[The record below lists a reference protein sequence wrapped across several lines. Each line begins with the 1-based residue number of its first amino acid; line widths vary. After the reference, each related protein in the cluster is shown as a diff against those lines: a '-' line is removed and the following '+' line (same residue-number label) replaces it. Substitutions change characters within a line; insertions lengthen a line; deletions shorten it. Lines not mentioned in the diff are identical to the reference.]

1 MLTSTTSPTP
11 LTIISGFLGAGKT
24 SLLIH
29 LLHHAGGRRITAL
42 VNDFGALNIDS
53 ELIAAAHGGE
63 IALTNGCVCCSI
75 SDELG
80 VALADALNRTQRPDH
95 IVIEASGVA
104 DPSRI
109 ALYAQ
114 VDRELRLDGI
124 VTLIDAPAH
133 EAHAGDHYISDTYTR
148 QMAAADL
155 FLVTKSDLA
164 SETQMQVVAQTLE
177 TACPDVPV
185 LLATHGAIETDIILG
200 IARGEAAQAPDAG
213 NLADTGYLSHEH
225 AHLIHQGFRKWS
237 GHIAPATNRHK
248 LAEKLRA
255 LSPHIIRAKGIF
267 CDGDGTYAIHFAGQR
282 ISFAPHVGRASGHL
296 VVIGKPEMPA
306 PGYLSAYFK
315 QISDS
320 GGT

>member
-1 MLTSTTSPTP
+1 MNTAPTP

-24 SLLIH
+24 SLLNH

-53 ELIAAAHGGE
+53 ELIAAEHGGE
-63 IALTNGCVCCSI
+63 ISLANGCVCCSI
-75 SDELG
+75 SDDLG
-80 VALADALNRTQRPDH
+80 VALADALNRTPRPDH

-104 DPSRI
+104 DPARI

-124 VTLIDAPAH
+124 VTLIDVPAH
-133 EAHAGDHYISDTYTR
+133 DAHVSDAHIGDTYAR

-164 SETQMQVVAQTLE
+164 DETQIQTTTRALAR
-177 TACPDVPV
+177 TRSGAPV
-185 LLATHGAIETDIILG
+185 LQATNGVIETDIILG
-200 IARGEAAQAPDAG
+200 IGR
-213 NLADTGYLSHEH
+213 ADDVPLSHRQTLLTDH
-225 AHLIHQGFRKWS
+225 GFRQWS
-237 GHIAPATNRHK
+237 GHIAPATDRHK

-267 CDGDGTYAIHFAGQR
+267 FDSEGTYAIHYAGQR
-282 ISFAPHVGRASGHL
+282 ISFAPHAGRASGHL
-296 VVIGKPEMPA
+296 VVIGKPELPA
-306 PGYLSAYFK
+306 PTYLSAYFD
-315 QISDS
+315 QS
-320 GGT
+320 GEQSSKRGHA

>member
-1 MLTSTTSPTP
+1 MNTSPTP

-24 SLLIH
+24 SLLNH

-53 ELIAAAHGGE
+53 ELIAAEHGGE
-63 IALTNGCVCCSI
+63 ISLANGCVCCSI
-75 SDELG
+75 SDDLG
-80 VALADALNRTQRPDH
+80 VALADALNRSPRPDH

-104 DPSRI
+104 DPARI

-133 EAHAGDHYISDTYTR
+133 ETHAGDPHIGDTYAR

-155 FLVTKSDLA
+155 FVVTKSDLA
-164 SETQMQVVAQTLE
+164 DETQMQATTQALE
-177 TACPDVPV
+177 KTRSNAPV
-185 LLATHGAIETDIILG
+185 LQATNGVIETDIILG
-200 IARGEAAQAPDAG
+200 IGRADDAALPYKQAHA
-213 NLADTGYLSHEH
+213 ADH
-225 AHLIHQGFRKWS
+225 GFRQWS
-237 GHIAPATNRHK
+237 GHIAPETDRHK

-267 CDGDGTYAIHFAGQR
+267 CDAEGTYAIHYAGQR
-282 ISFAPHVGRASGHL
+282 ISFAHHAGRASGHL
-296 VVIGKPEMPA
+296 VVIGKPELPA
-306 PGYLSAYFK
+306 PTYLSAYFE
-315 QISDS
+315 QARD
-320 GGT
+320 GARA

>member
-1 MLTSTTSPTP
+1 MNTSPTP

-24 SLLIH
+24 SLLNH

-53 ELIAAAHGGE
+53 ELIAAEHGGE
-63 IALTNGCVCCSI
+63 ISLANGCVCCSI
-75 SDELG
+75 SDDLG
-80 VALADALNRTQRPDH
+80 VALADALNRSPRPDH

-104 DPSRI
+104 DPARI

-133 EAHAGDHYISDTYTR
+133 EAHAGDPHIGDTYAR

-155 FLVTKSDLA
+155 FVVTKSDLA
-164 SETQMQVVAQTLE
+164 DEAQMQATTQALE
-177 TACPDVPV
+177 KTRSNAPV
-185 LLATHGAIETDIILG
+185 LQATNGVIETDIILG
-200 IARGEAAQAPDAG
+200 IGRADDAALSYKQAHA
-213 NLADTGYLSHEH
+213 ADH
-225 AHLIHQGFRKWS
+225 GFRQWS
-237 GHIAPATNRHK
+237 GHIAPETDRHK

-267 CDGDGTYAIHFAGQR
+267 CDAEGTYAIHYAGQR
-282 ISFAPHVGRASGHL
+282 ISFAHHAGRASGHL
-296 VVIGKPEMPA
+296 VVIGKPELPA
-306 PGYLSAYFK
+306 PTYLSAYFD
-315 QISDS
+315 QS
-320 GGT
+320 GEQSSKRGHA

>member
-1 MLTSTTSPTP
+1 MNTSPTP

-24 SLLIH
+24 SLLNH

-53 ELIAAAHGGE
+53 ELIAAEHGGE
-63 IALTNGCVCCSI
+63 ISLANGCVCCSI
-75 SDELG
+75 SDDLG
-80 VALADALNRTQRPDH
+80 VALADALNRSPRPDH

-104 DPSRI
+104 DPARI

-133 EAHAGDHYISDTYTR
+133 EAHAGDKHIGDTYAR

-155 FLVTKSDLA
+155 FVVTKSDLA
-164 SETQMQVVAQTLE
+164 DETQMQATTQALE
-177 TACPDVPV
+177 KTRSNAPV
-185 LLATHGAIETDIILG
+185 LQATNGVIETDIILG
-200 IARGEAAQAPDAG
+200 IGRADDAALSYKQAHA
-213 NLADTGYLSHEH
+213 ADH
-225 AHLIHQGFRKWS
+225 GFRQWS
-237 GHIAPATNRHK
+237 GHIAPETDRHK

-267 CDGDGTYAIHFAGQR
+267 CDAEGTYAIHYAGQR
-282 ISFAPHVGRASGHL
+282 ISFAHHAGRASGHL
-296 VVIGKPEMPA
+296 VVIGKPELPA
-306 PGYLSAYFK
+306 PTYLSALF
-315 QISDS
+315 
-320 GGT
+320 

>member
-1 MLTSTTSPTP
+1 MTTAPTP

-24 SLLIH
+24 SLLNH

-53 ELIAAAHGGE
+53 ELIAAEHGGE
-63 IALTNGCVCCSI
+63 ISLANGCVCCSI
-75 SDELG
+75 SDDLG
-80 VALADALNRTQRPDH
+80 VALADALNRTPRPDH

-104 DPSRI
+104 DPARI

-133 EAHAGDHYISDTYTR
+133 EAHAGDPHIGDTYAR

-164 SETQMQVVAQTLE
+164 DETQIQTTTRALAK
-177 TACPDVPV
+177 TRSGVPV
-185 LLATHGAIETDIILG
+185 LQATNGAIETDIILG
-200 IARGEAAQAPDAG
+200 IGRADDAP
-213 NLADTGYLSHEH
+213 LSHKQTH
-225 AHLIHQGFRKWS
+225 VTDHGFRQWS
-237 GHIAPATNRHK
+237 GHIAPTTNRHK

-267 CDGDGTYAIHFAGQR
+267 SDTEGTYAIHYAGQR
-282 ISFAPHVGRASGHL
+282 ISFAPHAGRASGHL
-296 VVIGKPEMPA
+296 VVIGKPELPA
-306 PGYLSAYFK
+306 PTYLHAYFD
-315 QISDS
+315 QS
-320 GGT
+320 GEQSSKRGHA

>member
-1 MLTSTTSPTP
+1 MSITMNTAPTP

-24 SLLIH
+24 SLLNH

-53 ELIAAAHGGE
+53 ELIAAEHGGE
-63 IALTNGCVCCSI
+63 ISLANGCVCCSI
-75 SDELG
+75 SDDLG
-80 VALADALNRTQRPDH
+80 VALADALNRTPRPDH

-104 DPSRI
+104 DPARI

-124 VTLIDAPAH
+124 VTLIDVPAH
-133 EAHAGDHYISDTYTR
+133 DAHVSDAHIGDTYAR

-164 SETQMQVVAQTLE
+164 DETQIQTTTRALAR
-177 TACPDVPV
+177 TRSGAPV
-185 LLATHGAIETDIILG
+185 LQATNGVIETDIILG
-200 IARGEAAQAPDAG
+200 IGR
-213 NLADTGYLSHEH
+213 ADDVPLSHRQTLLTDH
-225 AHLIHQGFRKWS
+225 GFRQWS
-237 GHIAPATNRHK
+237 GHIAPATDRHK

-267 CDGDGTYAIHFAGQR
+267 FDSEGTYAIHYAGQR
-282 ISFAPHVGRASGHL
+282 ISFAPHAGRASGHL
-296 VVIGKPEMPA
+296 VVIGKPELPA
-306 PGYLSAYFK
+306 PTYLSAYFD
-315 QISDS
+315 QS
-320 GGT
+320 GEQSSKRGHA